1 MKLKTVEVDG
11 KTYAEVQDGKPVY
24 EDTDGKVVAFDAPG
38 TRDTITRLN
47 AEAKGHREAKEAAES
62 KLRAFEGIT
71 DPVAA
76 KKALETVTSIDQKKL
91 IDAGE
96 VDKVRNEI
104 SQSFQ
109 AKLDAAEKRAADL
122 EGSLYSEKIGGAF
135 ARSKFIADKVAIP
148 ADFVQA
154 KFGAA
159 FKIEDGKVV
168 AYGQDGNRIYS
179 RARPGEV
186 PDFDEALEI
195 LVDSH
200 PTRDAI
206 LKGDIKG
213 GGGAGQ
219 SQGGGAGRT
228 MKQSAFDALP
238 AKERA
243 ARMTETGFAV
253 VPD

>member
-1 MKLKTVEVDG
+1 M
-11 KTYAEVQDGKPVY
+11 
-24 EDTDGKVVAFDAPG
+24 
-38 TRDTITRLN
+38 
-47 AEAKGHREAKEAAES
+47 
-62 KLRAFEGIT
+62 
-71 DPVAA
+71 AA

-109 AKLDAAEKRAADL
+109 AKLDAAEKRAAEL